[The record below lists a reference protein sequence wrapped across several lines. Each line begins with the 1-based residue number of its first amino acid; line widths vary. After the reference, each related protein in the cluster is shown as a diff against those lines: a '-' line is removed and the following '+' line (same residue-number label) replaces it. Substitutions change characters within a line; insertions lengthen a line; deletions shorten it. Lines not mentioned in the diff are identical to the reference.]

1 MGSTRK
7 GRDIHAALRKKGFQY
22 DSTGDH
28 VYYFFG
34 ETSVRTKMSHGMMGM
49 SVGAPLLSQMA
60 RQLHLT
66 NSQFL
71 DLIDCSMDEG
81 GYLAILLEQGFDLA

>member
-1 MGSTRK
+1 
-7 GRDIHAALRKKGFQY
+7 
-22 DSTGDH
+22 
-28 VYYFFG
+28 
-34 ETSVRTKMSHGMMGM
+34 MGM